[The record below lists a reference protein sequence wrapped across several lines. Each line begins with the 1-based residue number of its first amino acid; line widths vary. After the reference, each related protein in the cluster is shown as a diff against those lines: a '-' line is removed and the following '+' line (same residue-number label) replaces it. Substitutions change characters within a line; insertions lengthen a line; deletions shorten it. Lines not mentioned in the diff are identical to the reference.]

1 MNEGGEEGR
10 KKKKKRGKER
20 IEIAVLELQ
29 MIGHGILRP

>member
-1 MNEGGEEGR
+1 MKEGRKEER
-10 KKKKKRGKER
+10 KKKKGGKER